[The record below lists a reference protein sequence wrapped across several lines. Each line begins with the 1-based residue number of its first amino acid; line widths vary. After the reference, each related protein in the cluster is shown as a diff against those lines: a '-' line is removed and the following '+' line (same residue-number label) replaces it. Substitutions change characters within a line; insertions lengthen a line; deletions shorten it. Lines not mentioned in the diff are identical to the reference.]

1 MMNKRNKIALL
12 LSICLLSVFIGN
24 AQQLDSVFTPPIK
37 FIESVSQKAQKI
49 SSSVDAKTE
58 KTLASFTKWEHK
70 LLSKIS
76 KKDSTFAKQIQEQA
90 KAQLENISTAL
101 KNPIRIS
108 QYIPGLDSAATS
120 LQFLSSITYAKEIK
134 EKLSQSLEKMELLKS
149 QLQKAEALKRFLIAR
164 KNEWKTQLE
173 KFGLAKNFKKLSKTV
188 YYYQQQLAEYKN
200 ILNDPRKIERKALEL
215 LSKTKPWKDFLRN
228 ILSWLHCF
236 GCRVLKQKMK
246 ICLVLQD
253 CKQEFR

>member
-101 KNPIRIS
+101 KI
-108 QYIPGLDSAATS
+108 L
-120 LQFLSSITYAKEIK
+120 YAFHNIFRGWI
-134 EKLSQSLEKMELLKS
+134 LLPHLFS
-149 QLQKAEALKRFLIAR
+149 F
-164 KNEWKTQLE
+164 
-173 KFGLAKNFKKLSKTV
+173 
-188 YYYQQQLAEYKN
+188 
-200 ILNDPRKIERKALEL
+200 
-215 LSKTKPWKDFLRN
+215 
-228 ILSWLHCF
+228 
-236 GCRVLKQKMK
+236 
-246 ICLVLQD
+246 
-253 CKQEFR
+253 